1 MLNGLKKDTR
11 YIYLS
16 NKIEIKYEYS
26 NKMMYKKGISMQ
38 KIERRNILS
47 KLLGWF
53 FIFIGIGLFFI
64 KDIREYI
71 TGLSPYSFKLFLMSP
86 SCFMLGIS
94 LIWKNKNKKF
104 FKIISSLL
112 MGLSII
118 YVIILSASW
127 LCLYKY
133 DSSNLEIS

>member
-1 MLNGLKKDTR
+1 
-11 YIYLS
+11 
-16 NKIEIKYEYS
+16 
-26 NKMMYKKGISMQ
+26 MQ

>member
-47 KLLGWF
+47 KLSGW
-53 FIFIGIGLFFI
+53 FFI

-71 TGLSPYSFKLFLMSP
+71 TALSPYSFKLFLMSP
-86 SCFMLGIS
+86 SCFMFGIS
-94 LIWKNKNKKF
+94 LIWKKKNKKF

-127 LCLYKY
+127 LCLY
-133 DSSNLEIS
+133 NMIVVT